1 MTFVGTEDFQG
12 PAQWQSLALLQEAR
26 TIANLATFQWPA
38 GGGTFPVANW
48 QSIQVGPTGS
58 NAGII
63 DWIYQWYA
71 DSAGTILLGARLLS
85 TTTVGADAFTLGNL
99 GPFLT
104 ITALNNSGG
113 SRSVAMYATLTN
125 RIQAPFDPMSSAPM
139 IHTAP
144 TTVGAGLQ
152 ATVVAQYLYAGPVS
166 FWVATDATA
175 WVCDV
180 VARNSAGTQVF
191 VTSMASTEGTGG
203 GYRRGTLYAPPRPLF
218 ALFTNN
224 DAVARNVYVSVTP
237 DMFR

>member
-26 TIANLATFQWPA
+26 TIANAATFQWPA

-48 QSIQVGPTGS
+48 QSLQVGPTGS
-58 NAGII
+58 NAGVI

-85 TTTVGADAFTLGNL
+85 TTNVGADCFTLGNL

-125 RIQAPFDPMSSAPM
+125 RIQAPFDPLSSLPM
-139 IHTAP
+139 VVRTLAVIAAGGNV
-144 TTVGAGLQ
+144 TVD
-152 ATVVAQYLYAGPVS
+152 ATYLYAGS
-166 FWVATDATA
+166 ATLSVLSNSGEA
-175 WVCDV
+175 WQ
-180 VARNSAGTQVF
+180 ARVFCLNSAGALNIVGA
-191 VTSMASTEGTGG
+191 VGNPVAASPNVCATII
-203 GYRRGTLYAPPRPLF
+203 LPPRPIRVSFDNLGAAGHNFEF
-218 ALFTNN
+218 ALSP
-224 DAVARNVYVSVTP
+224 DA
-237 DMFR
+237 FR